1 LSFGDNMSPR
11 QLEHFA
17 KIKRAKQAVLEWAR
31 TRGIPLVHI
40 DHVATFEDWDHGIE
54 VWFFFETDS
63 EREQCDADGI
73 TRQLS
78 DFYRHKLQEDDYDFA
93 AFPEVQ
99 FHADSKQ
106 NVDAKFQGNYFY
118 RLR

>member
-1 LSFGDNMSPR
+1 MSPR

-17 KIKRAKQAVLEWAR
+17 KIKRAKEATLEWAR
-31 TRGIPLVHI
+31 ARGLLLLHI
-40 DHVATFEDWDHGIE
+40 EHVATFEDWDHGIE

-63 EREQCDADGI
+63 EHQKCEADGT

-78 DFYRHKLQEDDYDFA
+78 DFYRQKLTEDGYDFA

-106 NVDAKFQGNYFY
+106 NVDANFQGSYFY

>member
-1 LSFGDNMSPR
+1 MVGDNMSPR

-17 KIKRAKQAVLEWAR
+17 KIKRAKQAALEWAR
-31 TRGIPLVHI
+31 TRGVPLVHI

-63 EREQCDADGI
+63 ERQQCDADGI

-78 DFYRHKLQEDDYDFA
+78 DFYRQKLQEDGYDFA

-106 NVDAKFQGNYFY
+106 NVDAKFQGSYFY